1 MTPDSMIFFSPSK
14 SNTEY
19 VLETL
24 QTNKY
29 TAIKTTNSNNNDAYK
44 RLIL

>member
-1 MTPDSMIFFSPSK
+1 MTHDSMIIFFFKSK
-14 SNTEY
+14 TAY

-29 TAIKTTNSNNNDAYK
+29 TAIKATNRNDDDAYK
-44 RLIL
+44 SLIL

>member
-1 MTPDSMIFFSPSK
+1 MIVWLFLFFK
-14 SNTEY
+14 SNNAY

-29 TAIKTTNSNNNDAYK
+29 TAIKATNRNNDDAYK
-44 RLIL
+44 SLIL